1 MPSGNVPTTPTS
13 PNAVM
18 SGHQNEN
25 DHCNSKIVSNFSHE
39 LKTQIDLLLFDETNN
54 QRWREMKEKK
64 NQHTKML
71 STWLTRRLISNLFA
85 VYPIS

>member
-39 LKTQIDLLLFDETNN
+39 LKTQIDLLLFEETNN
-54 QRWREMKEKK
+54 ER
-64 NQHTKML
+64 
-71 STWLTRRLISNLFA
+71 
-85 VYPIS
+85 

>member
-54 QRWREMKEKK
+54 ERWKEGEREKI
-64 NQHTKML
+64 
-71 STWLTRRLISNLFA
+71 STRKC
-85 VYPIS
+85 